1 MSSSLT
7 PEFGEPGEAVP
18 WRSLA
23 LVGLVLPLVAAAVL
37 VWATTGRQDNLDRI
51 PVAVVNNDQI
61 IQQPQPM
68 AAGRA
73 LAASLTEPGSGQS
86 NLDWTLADTDDAA
99 AGLKNGQYYAV
110 LTIPEDFSKS
120 ILSTGTDKPVQGKLT
135 LVSNGAASSTVPY
148 ISQAT
153 AAAAATAL
161 GQQSTQGY
169 LGQVYDGFNQ
179 LAQNNQKTASSGEQ
193 LAQGTNQ
200 VAQGAAQLSTGA
212 AQLSTGLDQLSTG
225 AAELATGTGSLSTGA
240 DDLAGGARRLA
251 TGANQLED
259 GIGGVAE
266 GAQALATRQAGYA
279 GDAHTVASGSAKVA
293 EAAGLLKRGSRGL
306 AIDVRA
312 LAATCQ
318 REGGSTRFCNALG
331 RARDRAGRVAA
342 GAAAVSRLTNGV
354 ARADKGLATGADAL
368 AAGSRSLA
376 SGANEL
382 SAAGQQ
388 VSSGADDVRSGAV
401 SLASG
406 AAETDQAAGRL
417 AAGAASSA
425 SGGQQLASGASSLS
439 SGAISAD
446 NGAQQLSQG
455 LDKLAKQS
463 PTYSKD
469 EQKALETVV
478 SEPVALTSSV
488 EHTEHA
494 NGWLIGVVLGVI
506 LWLAALLGVMR
517 RDIGKVLR
525 HSSSPIS
532 SRRLTEVQ
540 LRPAVALALAQG
552 VAVLVAVLLL
562 RVGMASPVK
571 FGLLTLLA
579 AVTFTLV
586 GLVLRWAWGV
596 AGLLAFVLFLLLQ
609 VAALG
614 NVLPIETAPEPL
626 QMLNRLLP
634 LPAYV
639 NAASQLVTGGSVG
652 SLAGTVTVL
661 VVWGLGASLV
671 ALLLV
676 RKRRVARAPV
686 VATE

>member
-7 PEFGEPGEAVP
+7 PEFGEPGHAVP

-51 PVAVVNNDQI
+51 PVAVVNNDKI

-73 LAASLTEPGSGQS
+73 LAASLTEPSSGQT

-99 AGLKNGQYYAV
+99 AGLKNGKYYAV

-120 ILSTGTDKPVQGKLT
+120 ILSTGTDSPVQGKLT

-179 LAQNNQKTASSGEQ
+179 LAQNTQKTASSGEQ

-212 AQLSTGLDQLSTG
+212 DQLSTGLDQLSTG
-225 AAELATGTGSLSTGA
+225 AAELATGTGSLSSGA
-240 DDLAGGARRLA
+240 TDLAGGARSLA
-251 TGANQLED
+251 TGANKLEG
-259 GIGGVAE
+259 GISGVAE
-266 GAQALATRQAGYA
+266 GAGALAKKQAGFA
-279 GDAHTVASGSAKVA
+279 GDAHQVAAGSAKVA
-293 EAAGLLKRGSRGL
+293 RAADLLRRANRGL

-312 LAATCQ
+312 LATICQ
-318 REGGSTRFCNALG
+318 QQGGSVPFCNALG
-331 RARDRAGRVAA
+331 RARDRAAKVAE
-342 GAAAVSRLTNGV
+342 GAAAVSGLTAGV

-368 AAGSRSLA
+368 AAAGRKLA
-376 SGANEL
+376 SGASQL
-382 SAAGQQ
+382 SGAGRE
-388 VSSGADDVRSGAV
+388 VSSGADEVRSGAV

-406 AAETDQAAGRL
+406 AAETDQAAGQL
-417 AAGAASSA
+417 ATGAASSA
-425 SGGQQLASGASSLS
+425 SGGEQLASGASSLS
-439 SGAISAD
+439 SGAVSAD

-469 EQKALETVV
+469 QQQALEKVV
-478 SEPVALTSSV
+478 SEPVVLTSSI

-494 NGWLIGVVLGVI
+494 NGWLLGVVLGVI
-506 LWLAALLGVMR
+506 LWLAALLGVLR
-517 RDIGKVLR
+517 RDIGRVLQ
-525 HSSSPIS
+525 HSASPIS

-562 RVGMASPVK
+562 QVGMASPVK

-579 AVTFTLV
+579 AVAFTLV

-626 QMLNRLLP
+626 QVLNQLLP

-652 SLAGTVTVL
+652 SLAGAVAVL
-661 VVWGLGASLV
+661 LVWGLGSSFV

-676 RKRRVARAPV
+676 RKRRVARAPA
-686 VATE
+686 VALE

>member
-1 MSSSLT
+1 MSSNLT
-7 PEFGEPGEAVP
+7 PEFGEPGQAVP

-51 PVAVVNNDQI
+51 PVAVVNNDKI

-73 LAASLTEPGSGQS
+73 LAASLTEPSSGQD
-86 NLDWTLADTDDAA
+86 NLDWTLADTDDAS
-99 AGLKNGQYYAV
+99 AGLKSGKYYAV

-179 LAQNNQKTASSGEQ
+179 LAQNTQKTASSGAQ
-193 LAQGTNQ
+193 LAQGTDQ
-200 VAQGAAQLSTGA
+200 VAQGAEQLATGTGE
-212 AQLSTGLDQLSTG
+212 LSTGLDELSTG
-225 AAELATGTGSLSTGA
+225 AGELAAGTGSLRTGA

-251 TGANQLED
+251 TGANALER
-259 GIGGVAE
+259 GISGVAD
-266 GAQALATRQAGYA
+266 GASALAKQQAGYA
-279 GDAHTVASGSAKVA
+279 GDAHKVAKGSAGVA
-293 EAAGLLKRGSRGL
+293 RAADLLRRGSRGL
-306 AIDVRA
+306 AIDVRV
-312 LAATCQ
+312 LARTCQ
-318 REGGSTRFCNALG
+318 REGGSTQFCNALG
-331 RARDRAGRVAA
+331 RARDRASRIAD
-342 GAAAVSRLTNGV
+342 GAAVVSRLTKGV
-354 ARADKGLATGADAL
+354 ARADRGLATGADGL
-368 AAGSRSLA
+368 AAGSRKLA
-376 SGANEL
+376 TGASELSGA
-382 SAAGQQ
+382 GQE
-388 VSSGADDVRSGAV
+388 VSSGADDVSSGAV

-406 AAETDQAAGRL
+406 AAETDQAAGSL

-425 SGGQQLASGASSLS
+425 SGGQQVASGASSLS
-439 SGAISAD
+439 SGATSAD
-446 NGAQQLSQG
+446 SGAQQLSQG

-469 EQKALETVV
+469 EKKALETVV
-478 SEPVALTSSV
+478 SEPIALTSSI

-494 NGWLIGVVLGVI
+494 NGWLMGVVLGII
-506 LWLAALLGVMR
+506 LWLAALLGVLR

-525 HSSSPIS
+525 HSASPIS

-540 LRPAVALALAQG
+540 LRPAVALALVQG

-562 RVGMASPVK
+562 QVGMASPLA

-579 AVTFTLV
+579 AVSFTLV

-626 QMLNRLLP
+626 QVLNGVLP

-652 SLAGTVTVL
+652 SLAGAVTVL
-661 VVWGLGASLV
+661 VVWALGSSLV

-676 RKRRVARAPV
+676 RRRRVARAPA

>member
-7 PEFGEPGEAVP
+7 PEFGEPGHGVP
-18 WRSLA
+18 WRGLA

-51 PVAVVNNDQI
+51 PVAVVNNDKI

-73 LAASLTEPGSGQS
+73 LAASLTEPSSGQS

-99 AGLKNGQYYAV
+99 AGLKNGKYYAV

-169 LGQVYDGFNQ
+169 LGQVYPGFNQ
-179 LAQNNQKTASSGEQ
+179 LAHNNQKTASSGAQ
-193 LAQGTNQ
+193 LAEGTNQ
-200 VAQGAAQLSTGA
+200 VAQGAAQLSTGTD
-212 AQLSTGLDQLSTG
+212 QLSTGLDQLSTG
-225 AAELATGTGSLSTGA
+225 AGELATGTGSLARGA

-251 TGANQLED
+251 TGANELEG
-259 GIGGVAE
+259 GIRGVAD
-266 GAQALATRQAGYA
+266 GAGALARQQAGYA
-279 GDAHTVASGSAKVA
+279 GDAHTVAKG
-293 EAAGLLKRGSRGL
+293 AAGVATAADLLRLGSR
-306 AIDVRA
+306 AVAVDVRA
-312 LAATCQ
+312 LAAICQ

-331 RARDRAGRVAA
+331 RARDRAGRLAD
-342 GAAAVSRLTNGV
+342 GAAVVSRLTSGV
-354 ARADKGLATGADAL
+354 ARADQGLATGADAL
-368 AAGSRSLA
+368 AAASRKLA
-376 SGANEL
+376 SGAREL
-382 SAAGQQ
+382 GGAGQQ
-388 VSSGADDVRSGAV
+388 VSSGADDVSSGAV

-406 AAETDQAAGRL
+406 ATETDQAAERL
-417 AAGAASSA
+417 AAGSASSA
-425 SGGQQLASGASSLS
+425 SGAQQLASGASSLS
-439 SGAISAD
+439 SGATSA
-446 NGAQQLSQG
+446 NSGAQQLSQG

-463 PTYSKD
+463 PTYTAD
-469 EQKALETVV
+469 EEKALKVVV

-494 NGWLIGVVLGVI
+494 NGWMLGVVLGVI
-506 LWLAALLGVMR
+506 LWLAALLGVLR
-517 RDIGKVLR
+517 RDIGRVLR
-525 HSSSPIS
+525 HSTSPIS

-562 RVGMASPVK
+562 QVGMASPVA

-579 AVTFTLV
+579 AVSFTLV

-609 VAALG
+609 VATLG

-626 QMLNRLLP
+626 QVLNGLLP

-652 SLAGTVTVL
+652 SLAEAVTVL
-661 VVWGLGASLV
+661 VVWALGSSLV

-676 RKRRVARAPV
+676 RKRRVARAPA
-686 VATE
+686 VATA